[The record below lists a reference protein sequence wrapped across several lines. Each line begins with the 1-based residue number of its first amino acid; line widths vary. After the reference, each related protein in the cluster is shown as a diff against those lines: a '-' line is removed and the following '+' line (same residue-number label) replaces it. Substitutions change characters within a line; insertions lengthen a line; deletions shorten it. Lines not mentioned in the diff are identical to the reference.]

1 MTAHI
6 YRLVLTASLFFLAP
20 YAISAQCSGTCPNN
34 DGECNAPECCI
45 VDTGAGGN
53 SISECISMGA
63 TTLRVKV
70 TSTINSGNISGVKF
84 CLDNNDL
91 IVGENVIVDNT
102 TCFEANGSFGVSV
115 AIGGTTFTFN
125 NNDGGLADLNTA
137 IANLSSGSTI
147 GSVAASLPVTLKSFS
162 ASPLDGRQIMIEWT
176 TSVESDND
184 YFLLDHSTDGK
195 TFQRLRTIDSY
206 GNSETEQKYS
216 YLHQVAS
223 GGDQYYRLSQYDL
236 DGSFASL
243 GLTQVKLVSDG
254 QIPRLYPNP
263 ISAGQEIRLS
273 GVDQLENTSCTL
285 HNMIGQSWPL
295 QNTGERLQLPANL
308 PAGKYFLRVISG
320 SIATSI
326 PLQIQ

>member
-1 MTAHI
+1 MNCNNNPNCC
-6 YRLVLTASLFFLAP
+6 LVS
-20 YAISAQCSGTCPNN
+20 N
-34 DGECNAPECCI
+34 
-45 VDTGAGGN
+45 GGN
-53 SISECISMGA
+53 SMTTCLNSSATIIRA
-63 TTLRVKV
+63 TTNA
-70 TSTINSGNISGVKF
+70 TIFSGQSLANRSLCIKNSIIDIDPGTTV
-84 CLDNNDL
+84 NN
-91 IVGENVIVDNT
+91 NT
-102 TCFEANGSFGVSV
+102 CIEANGGNGVSV
-115 AIGGTTFTFN
+115 TVGGTTYDFRA
-125 NNDGGLADLNTA
+125 NDMTLDALNAAFAALGG
-137 IANLSSGSTI
+137 SGTI
-147 GSVAASLPVTLKSFS
+147 GSVAVSLPVTLKSFS

-184 YFLLDHSTDGK
+184 YFLLEHSTDGK

-273 GVDQLENTSCTL
+273 GVDQFENTSCTL